1 MNLGEVARLTPSMIT
16 YVHSQSK
23 IVVQIE
29 EKTITNHTDS
39 SGVRFICPNSLTKTK
54 IYLVLKH
61 LKRGPMIVS
70 DQL

>member
-39 SGVRFICPNSLTKTK
+39 SGVRFICPNSLTNTSSE
-54 IYLVLKH
+54 L
-61 LKRGPMIVS
+61 
-70 DQL
+70 